1 MVLRFIR
8 RVKKAHLRAEEN
20 KNSEAEIAEILWFK
34 QIQLDL
40 PNHPS
45 FETGKKQFGLFW
57 DKNGII
63 KCKGRTRLA
72 FLHAKTLVRHSL

>member
-1 MVLRFIR
+1 
-8 RVKKAHLRAEEN
+8 VKKAHLRAEEN

-45 FETGKKQFGLFW
+45 FETWKKQFGLFW

-63 KCKGRTRLA
+63 K
-72 FLHAKTLVRHSL
+72 

>member
-20 KNSEAEIAEILWFK
+20 KNSEAEFAEILWFK

-45 FETGKKQFGLFW
+45 FETWKKQFGLFW
-57 DKNGII
+57 G
-63 KCKGRTRLA
+63 
-72 FLHAKTLVRHSL
+72 

>member
-1 MVLRFIR
+1 MTYEGLAVTRSLLPLITSMVLRFIR

-45 FETGKKQFGLFW
+45 FETWKKQFGLFW
-57 DKNGII
+57 G
-63 KCKGRTRLA
+63 
-72 FLHAKTLVRHSL
+72 